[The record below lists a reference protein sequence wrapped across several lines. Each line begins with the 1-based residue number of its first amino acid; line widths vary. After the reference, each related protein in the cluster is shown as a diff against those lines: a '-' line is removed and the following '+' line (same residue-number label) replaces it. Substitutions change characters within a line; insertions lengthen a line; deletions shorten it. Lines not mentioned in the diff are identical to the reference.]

1 MKNLTPKLA
10 TILLL
15 ALSIVACK
23 KDKDDDGG
31 NNQNPA
37 TPVCRIVATEEGGT
51 TQTFYYD
58 EKGRLTTVVG
68 FDGTDSTYQR
78 LVYTGNVVS
87 VSVDGQPGGQ
97 TIYLNSKGFLD
108 SAEVETALGSIYV
121 KVNYSEQFL
130 PLKQTIK
137 GSIGPIEIDQ
147 EVAYEWTNG
156 NITKQTVTFDGDENY
171 FVNTF
176 NTSKPNQ
183 LYGLELAS
191 GFFPTSVNEMVK
203 TNYSDD
209 TEDNYTYTYDT
220 DGRLKSRTLVDYD
233 NETTVTNYT
242 WSCK

>member
-23 KDKDDDGG
+23 KDKDDDG

-37 TPVCRIVATEEGGT
+37 IPVCRVATIEESGT
-51 TQTFYYD
+51 IQTFYYD
-58 EKGRLTTVVG
+58 EKGRLIKAVG

-78 LVYTGNVVS
+78 LVYNGNVVS
-87 VSVDGQPGGQ
+87 ITVDGQPGGQ
-97 TIYLNSKGFLD
+97 TVYLNSKGFLD

-121 KVNYSEQFL
+121 KVNYNAQYL
-130 PLKQTIK
+130 PINQTIK

-147 EVAYEWTNG
+147 QVAYEWTNG
-156 NITKQTVTFDGDENY
+156 NITKQTVTYDGDEDY
-171 FVNTF
+171 YMNTF

-183 LYGLELAS
+183 LNSFELAS
-191 GFFPTSVNEMVK
+191 GFIPVSVNEIVK
-203 TNYSDD
+203 TIYSDE
-209 TEDNYTYTYDT
+209 TEDNYTYTYDA
-220 DGRLKSRTLVDYD
+220 DGRLKTKTLVDYD